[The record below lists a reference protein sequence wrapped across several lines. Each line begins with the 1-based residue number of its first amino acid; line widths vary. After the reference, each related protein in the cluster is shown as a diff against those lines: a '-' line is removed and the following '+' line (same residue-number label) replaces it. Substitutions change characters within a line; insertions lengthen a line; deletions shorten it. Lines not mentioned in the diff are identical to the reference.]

1 MPTYTQKP
9 GEKPGRSSCRMA
21 LSSRWRGCRLAIGP
35 GCLPDCHRVQQ
46 RNSRTATPF
55 VVLGSRLARPLL
67 LSPGHYATVRQ
78 RPAAGGA
85 HRSGGRRARQL
96 VGQGGCQGLHGG
108 NNSGNGITWSLLTT
122 RLRSPRGPGHDR
134 PRHIRDGGGPLIRLQ
149 PDDRSRRHRCRR
161 RDEVSLHGRPVA
173 HSGRWH
179 PSLWTLALLD
189 TAGVSADSAML
200 SHGANPL
207 FFQAAR
213 MLGLTGSQVYEQ

>member
-96 VGQGGCQGLHGG
+96 VGQGHG
-108 NNSGNGITWSLLTT
+108 
-122 RLRSPRGPGHDR
+122 R